1 LSTRLGAFGAGRA
14 PAGFRLG
21 PFSASRALGNPV
33 RGGKTPAGLNIQSIL
48 TGMGQT
54 RGPGRSYN
62 QLAGTSVERL
72 AGISDGIFSVGMTLL
87 VLGLV
92 VPTLSAASATNSELW
107 NALAKLGPNVLVYV
121 MSFMTLGIF
130 WVGQGT
136 QMGQLARSNRH
147 YVWIQLTFLLAVTLV
162 PFSTAL
168 LAHFP
173 TLQLALV
180 EYWLNIVLLGGTLLA
195 GVEYALRAHLLQET
209 EQRELAQ
216 LFRGRILIAQ
226 ALYALATALSI
237 FFSTWVSIA
246 LIVLIQLNYVI
257 APRIPIL
264 RRF

>member
-1 LSTRLGAFGAGRA
+1 
-14 PAGFRLG
+14 
-21 PFSASRALGNPV
+21 
-33 RGGKTPAGLNIQSIL
+33 
-48 TGMGQT
+48 MGQA
-54 RGPGRSYN
+54 PGSGRTYN

-87 VLGLV
+87 VLGLA
-92 VPTLSAASATNSELW
+92 VPTFSAASVSESELW
-107 NALAKLGPNVLVYV
+107 NALVKLGPNVLVYV

-136 QMGQLARSNRH
+136 QLGQLARSNRH
-147 YVWIQLTFLLAVTLV
+147 YVWIQLAFLLTVTLV

-173 TLQLALV
+173 NLKVALV

-195 GVEYALRAHLLQET
+195 AAEYALREHLFQDAG
-209 EQRELAQ
+209 QRDLAR

-226 ALYALATALSI
+226 ALYAIATALSLV
-237 FFSTWVSIA
+237 FSTWVSIA
-246 LIVLIQLNYVI
+246 LIALIQVNYVI